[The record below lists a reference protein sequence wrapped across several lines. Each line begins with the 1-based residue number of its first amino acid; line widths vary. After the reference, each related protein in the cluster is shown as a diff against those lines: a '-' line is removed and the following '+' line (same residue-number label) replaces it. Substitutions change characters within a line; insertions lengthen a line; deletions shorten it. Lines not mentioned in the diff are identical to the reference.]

1 MSSGFN
7 LRKFFYTLAQN
18 LNLMSKQSD
27 KFNQGRLR
35 SSNIT
40 VVISIALVLFLLG
53 LFGLIVINA
62 QSYADHIKEQLKIE
76 VFFSDE
82 YDPKQQDKELARQQ
96 EYIDSLKIKHSFIKN
111 TQYISKER
119 ASQIAKNELGI
130 DDNAIFEANIFP
142 ASVQVTLKP
151 EFVNKVQVDSIK
163 QVLGQN
169 PIVDEVVNDDELMTT
184 VYNNIDKIRF
194 WLMILAVIFLVIV
207 MVLINNSIRLRIYA
221 KRFSIK
227 TMQLVGARRRFII
240 KPFLLQSAFLGF
252 LGSVLAILALGG
264 LWYYFSSLVK
274 LPWWNQD
281 YYLLMAVLIIVGVV
295 IALISTG
302 ISTWRYLRL
311 RTDQLY

>member
-1 MSSGFN
+1 
-7 LRKFFYTLAQN
+7 
-18 LNLMSKQSD
+18 MSKSSD

-62 QSYADHIKEQLKIE
+62 QSYANYIKEQLKLE
-76 VFFSDE
+76 AFFNDE
-82 YDPKQQDKELARQQ
+82 NDPREQDSELARQQ
-96 EYIDSLKIKHSFIKN
+96 AFIDSLQTKHAFVKN
-111 TQYISKER
+111 TQYISKEK
-119 ASQIAKNELGI
+119 ASEIAKKELGI

-142 ASVQVTLKP
+142 ASVQITLNP
-151 EFVNKVQVDSIK
+151 DYVNPKQVDSIK
-163 QVLGQN
+163 QIIAAN
-169 PIVDEVVNDDELMTT
+169 PIVKDVVNDDELMTT
-184 VYNNIDKIRF
+184 VYNNIDRITF
-194 WLMILAVIFLVIV
+194 WIMILAAIFLVIV

-240 KPFLLQSAFLGF
+240 QPFLVQSAVLGF
-252 LGSVLAILALGG
+252 IGALIAALALGG
-264 LWYYFSSLVK
+264 LWYYFSSIVM
-274 LPWWNQD
+274 LPFWNDD
-281 YYLLMAVLIIVGVV
+281 YYLLIAALFVVGVV
-295 IALISTG
+295 IALISTA

>member
-1 MSSGFN
+1 
-7 LRKFFYTLAQN
+7 
-18 LNLMSKQSD
+18 MSKSSD

-62 QSYADHIKEQLKIE
+62 QSYADYIKEQLKLE
-76 VFFSDE
+76 AFFNDE
-82 YDPKQQDKELARQQ
+82 YDPRQQ
-96 EYIDSLKIKHSFIKN
+96 KTELERQQQFIDSLKTYHAFVKS
-111 TQYISKER
+111 TQYISKEK
-119 ASQIAKNELGI
+119 ASEIAKKELGI

-142 ASVQVTLKP
+142 ASVQITLNP
-151 EFVNKVQVDSIK
+151 DYVNPKQVDSIK
-163 QVLGQN
+163 QVISKN
-169 PIVDEVVNDDELMTT
+169 PIVKDVVNDDELMTT
-184 VYNNIDKIRF
+184 VYNNIDRITF
-194 WLMILAVIFLVIV
+194 WLMILAAIFLVIV

-240 KPFLLQSAFLGF
+240 QPFLLQSAVLGF
-252 LGSVLAILALGG
+252 FGSLLAILALGG
-264 LWYYFSSLVK
+264 LWYYFSSIVT
-274 LPWWNQD
+274 LPFWNDD
-281 YYLLMAVLIIVGVV
+281 YYYLIGAIFIIGIF
-295 IALISTG
+295 IALISTA

>member
-1 MSSGFN
+1 
-7 LRKFFYTLAQN
+7 
-18 LNLMSKQSD
+18 MSKQTD

-62 QSYADHIKEQLKIE
+62 QSYADYIKEQLKLE
-76 VFFSDE
+76 AFFTDE
-82 YDPKQQDKELARQQ
+82 YDPKQQDTEIARQH
-96 EYIDSLKIKHSFIKN
+96 EFVDSLKIKHSFVKN
-111 TQYISKER
+111 LEYISKEK
-119 ASQIAKNELGI
+119 ASEIAKNELGI

-142 ASVQVTLKP
+142 ASVQITLQP
-151 EFVNKVQVDSIK
+151 EFVNPKQVDSIK
-163 QVLGQN
+163 KIIASN
-169 PIVDEVVNDDELMTT
+169 PIVKDVVNDDELMTT

-194 WLMILAVIFLVIV
+194 WLMILAAIFLVIV
-207 MVLINNSIRLRIYA
+207 MILINNSIRLRIYA

-240 KPFLLQSAFLGF
+240 QPFLLQSALLGF
-252 LGSVLAILALGG
+252 LGAILAIIALGG
-264 LWYYFSSLVK
+264 LWYYFSSIVNLS
-274 LPWWNQD
+274 WWNED
-281 YYLLMAVLIIVGVV
+281 YYGLIGILIIIGVV

-302 ISTWRYLRL
+302 IATWRYLRL

>member
-1 MSSGFN
+1 
-7 LRKFFYTLAQN
+7 
-18 LNLMSKQSD
+18 MSKASD

-62 QSYADHIKEQLKIE
+62 QSYADYIKEQLKLE
-76 VFFSDE
+76 AFFNDE
-82 YDPKQQDKELARQQ
+82 YDPREQDTELARQQ
-96 EYIDSLKIKHSFIKN
+96 QFIDSLRTHIFVKN
-111 TQYISKER
+111 TQYISKEK
-119 ASQIAKNELGI
+119 ASEIAKKELGI

-142 ASVQVTLKP
+142 ASVQITLNP
-151 EFVNKVQVDSIK
+151 DYVNPRQVDSIK
-163 QVLGQN
+163 QIIASD
-169 PIVDEVVNDDELMTT
+169 PIVKDVVNDDELMTT
-184 VYNNIDKIRF
+184 VYNNIDRITF
-194 WLMILAVIFLVIV
+194 WIMVLAVIFLGIV

-240 KPFLLQSAFLGF
+240 QPFLVQSAVLGF
-252 LGSVLAILALGG
+252 IGALIAALALGG
-264 LWYYFSSLVK
+264 LWYYFSTIVL
-274 LPWWNQD
+274 LPVWNDD
-281 YYLLMAVLIIVGVV
+281 YYWLIGALFLVGIV
-295 IALISTG
+295 IALISTA

>member
-1 MSSGFN
+1 
-7 LRKFFYTLAQN
+7 
-18 LNLMSKQSD
+18 MSKASD

-62 QSYADHIKEQLKIE
+62 QSYADYIKEQLKLE
-76 VFFSDE
+76 AFFNDE
-82 YDPKQQDKELARQQ
+82 YDPQEQDTELARQQ
-96 EYIDSLKIKHSFIKN
+96 QFIDSIKTHIFVKN
-111 TQYISKER
+111 TQYISKEK
-119 ASQIAKNELGI
+119 ASEIAKKELGI

-142 ASVQVTLKP
+142 ASVQITLNP
-151 EFVNKVQVDSIK
+151 DYVNPKQVDSIK
-163 QVLGQN
+163 QIIASD
-169 PIVDEVVNDDELMTT
+169 PIVKDVVNDDELMTT
-184 VYNNIDKIRF
+184 VYNNIDRITF
-194 WLMILAVIFLVIV
+194 WIMVLAVIFLGIV

-240 KPFLLQSAFLGF
+240 QPFLVQSAVLGF
-252 LGSVLAILALGG
+252 IGALIATLALGG
-264 LWYYFSSLVK
+264 LWYYFSTIVL
-274 LPWWNQD
+274 LPVWNDD
-281 YYLLMAVLIIVGVV
+281 YYWLIGALFLVGIV
-295 IALISTG
+295 IALISTA

>member
-1 MSSGFN
+1 
-7 LRKFFYTLAQN
+7 
-18 LNLMSKQSD
+18 MSKSSD

-62 QSYADHIKEQLKIE
+62 QSYADYIKEQLKLE
-76 VFFSDE
+76 AFFNDE
-82 YDPKQQDKELARQQ
+82 YDPRQQ
-96 EYIDSLKIKHSFIKN
+96 KTELERQQQFIDSLKTYHAFVKI
-111 TQYISKER
+111 TQYISKEK
-119 ASQIAKNELGI
+119 ASEIAKKELGI

-142 ASVQVTLKP
+142 ASVQVTLNP
-151 EFVNKVQVDSIK
+151 DYVNPKQVDSIK
-163 QVLGQN
+163 NILAKN
-169 PIVDEVVNDDELMTT
+169 PIISEVVNDDELMTK
-184 VYNNIDKIRF
+184 VYNNIDRITF
-194 WLMILAVIFLVIV
+194 WLMVLATIFLVIV

-240 KPFLLQSAFLGF
+240 KPFLIQSAVLGF
-252 LGSVLAILALGG
+252 LGALLAVLALGG
-264 LWYYFSSLVK
+264 LWYYFSSVVDM
-274 LPWWNQD
+274 PAWNDD
-281 YYLLMAVLIIVGVV
+281 YYYLIGAIFLIGIL
-295 IALISTG
+295 IALISTA

>member
-1 MSSGFN
+1 
-7 LRKFFYTLAQN
+7 
-18 LNLMSKQSD
+18 MSKASD

-62 QSYADHIKEQLKIE
+62 QSYADYIKEQLKLE
-76 VFFSDE
+76 AFFNDE
-82 YDPKQQDKELARQQ
+82 YDPREQDTELARQQ
-96 EYIDSLKIKHSFIKN
+96 QFIDSLRTHIFVKN
-111 TQYISKER
+111 TQYISKEK
-119 ASQIAKNELGI
+119 ASEIAKKELGI

-142 ASVQVTLKP
+142 ASVQITLNP
-151 EFVNKVQVDSIK
+151 DYVNPRQVDSIK
-163 QVLGQN
+163 QIIAAD
-169 PIVDEVVNDDELMTT
+169 PIVKDVVNDDELMTT
-184 VYNNIDKIRF
+184 VYNNIDRITF
-194 WLMILAVIFLVIV
+194 WIMVLAVIFLGIV

-240 KPFLLQSAFLGF
+240 QPFLVQSAVLGF
-252 LGSVLAILALGG
+252 IGALIATLALGG
-264 LWYYFSSLVK
+264 LWYYFSTIVL
-274 LPWWNQD
+274 LPVWNDD
-281 YYLLMAVLIIVGVV
+281 YYWLIGALFLVGIV
-295 IALISTG
+295 IALISTA

>member
-1 MSSGFN
+1 
-7 LRKFFYTLAQN
+7 
-18 LNLMSKQSD
+18 MSKASD

-62 QSYADHIKEQLKIE
+62 QSYADYIKEQLKLE
-76 VFFSDE
+76 AFFNDE
-82 YDPKQQDKELARQQ
+82 YDPREQDTELARQQ
-96 EYIDSLKIKHSFIKN
+96 QFIDSLRTHIFVKN
-111 TQYISKER
+111 TQYISKEK
-119 ASQIAKNELGI
+119 ASEIAKKELGI

-142 ASVQVTLKP
+142 ASVQITLNP
-151 EFVNKVQVDSIK
+151 DYVNPKQVDSIK
-163 QVLGQN
+163 QIIASD
-169 PIVDEVVNDDELMTT
+169 PIVKDVVNDDELMTT
-184 VYNNIDKIRF
+184 VYNNIDRITF
-194 WLMILAVIFLVIV
+194 WIMVLAVIFLGIV

-240 KPFLLQSAFLGF
+240 QPFLVQSAVLGF
-252 LGSVLAILALGG
+252 IGALIATLALGG
-264 LWYYFSSLVK
+264 LWYYFSTIVL
-274 LPWWNQD
+274 LPVWNDD
-281 YYLLMAVLIIVGVV
+281 YYWLIGALFLVGIV
-295 IALISTG
+295 IALISTA

>member
-1 MSSGFN
+1 
-7 LRKFFYTLAQN
+7 
-18 LNLMSKQSD
+18 MSKQSD

-53 LFGLIVINA
+53 IFGLIVINA
-62 QSYADHIKEQLKIE
+62 QSYADYIKEQLKLE
-76 VFFSDE
+76 AFFNDE
-82 YDPKQQDKELARQQ
+82 YDPREQDKELARQQ
-96 EYIDSLKIKHSFIKN
+96 EFIDSLKIKHSFIKN
-111 TQYISKER
+111 TEYISKEK
-119 ASQIAKNELGI
+119 ASEIAKNELGI

-142 ASVQVTLKP
+142 ASVQITLQP
-151 EFVNKVQVDSIK
+151 DFVEPHKVDSIK
-163 QVLGQN
+163 QIIQAD
-169 PIVDEVVNDDELMTT
+169 PIINEVVNDDELMTT

-194 WLMILAVIFLVIV
+194 WLMVLAGIFLVIV

-240 KPFLLQSAFLGF
+240 QPFLLQSSILGL
-252 LGSVLAILALGG
+252 LGAVLAILALGG
-264 LWYYFSSLVK
+264 LWYYFSNIVS
-274 LPWWNQD
+274 LPWWNPD
-281 YYLLMAVLIIVGVV
+281 YYWLMLILVVIGVV

-302 ISTWRYLRL
+302 IATWRYLRL

>member
-1 MSSGFN
+1 
-7 LRKFFYTLAQN
+7 
-18 LNLMSKQSD
+18 MSKASD

-62 QSYADHIKEQLKIE
+62 QSYADYIKEQLKLE
-76 VFFSDE
+76 AFFNDE
-82 YDPKQQDKELARQQ
+82 YDPREQDTELARQQ
-96 EYIDSLKIKHSFIKN
+96 QFIDSLRTHIFVKN
-111 TQYISKER
+111 TQYISKEK
-119 ASQIAKNELGI
+119 ASEIAKKELGI

-142 ASVQVTLKP
+142 ASVQITLNP
-151 EFVNKVQVDSIK
+151 DYVNPRQVDSIK
-163 QVLGQN
+163 QIIAAD
-169 PIVDEVVNDDELMTT
+169 PIVKDVVNDDELMTT
-184 VYNNIDKIRF
+184 VYNNIDRITF
-194 WLMILAVIFLVIV
+194 WIMVLAVIFLGIV

-240 KPFLLQSAFLGF
+240 QPFLVQSAVLGF
-252 LGSVLAILALGG
+252 IGALIAALALGG
-264 LWYYFSSLVK
+264 LWYYFSTIVL
-274 LPWWNQD
+274 LPVWNDD
-281 YYLLMAVLIIVGVV
+281 YYWLIGALFLVGIV
-295 IALISTG
+295 IALISTA

>member
-1 MSSGFN
+1 
-7 LRKFFYTLAQN
+7 
-18 LNLMSKQSD
+18 MSKASD

-62 QSYADHIKEQLKIE
+62 QSYADYIKEQLKLE
-76 VFFSDE
+76 AFFNDE
-82 YDPKQQDKELARQQ
+82 YDPREQDSELARQH
-96 EYIDSLKIKHSFIKN
+96 EFIDSLKIKHAFVKS
-111 TQYISKER
+111 TQYISKEK
-119 ASQIAKNELGI
+119 ASEIAKNELGI

-142 ASVQVTLKP
+142 ASVQITLNP
-151 EFVNKVQVDSIK
+151 DYVNPKQVDSIK
-163 QVLGQN
+163 QIISSN
-169 PIVDEVVNDDELMTT
+169 PIVKDVVNDDELMTT
-184 VYNNIDKIRF
+184 VYNNIDRITF
-194 WLMILAVIFLVIV
+194 WLMILAAIFLVIV
-207 MVLINNSIRLRIYA
+207 MILINNSIRLRIYA

-240 KPFLLQSAFLGF
+240 QPFLLQSAVLGF
-252 LGSVLAILALGG
+252 IGAFIAILGLGG
-264 LWYYFSSLVK
+264 LWYYFSEMVQMSF
-274 LPWWNQD
+274 WNDD
-281 YYLLMAVLIIVGVV
+281 YYLLIGAIFIIGIV